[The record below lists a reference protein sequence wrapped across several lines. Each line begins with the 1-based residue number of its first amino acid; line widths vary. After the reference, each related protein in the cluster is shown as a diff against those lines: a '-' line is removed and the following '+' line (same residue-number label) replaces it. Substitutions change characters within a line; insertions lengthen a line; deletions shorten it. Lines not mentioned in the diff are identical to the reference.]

1 RRASKRRRS
10 GNRAGRPQRSPGFF
24 VSPFLLGRVNV
35 SRHSVRTRRICRDN
49 FSTLSWFGAS
59 RVRSIRLG
67 RRCGRERP
75 WGMAS
80 LLAGLRKL
88 SAVSLG
94 KGGLSLRRP
103 SLRRVVEAALILLLL
118 VQAGRLVWL
127 FAAPTP
133 QAVEA
138 RPLSE
143 IDLGVLSRFDAF
155 FRNGGGGA
163 EAAPSDGGGLT
174 LFGVRADGAG
184 GGSAIIGLSDG
195 RQVSAGA
202 GEAVEPGLTLSAV
215 APDHVMLSRGVAPFR
230 LDFPDMASGA
240 ASVAPATAAPP
251 AASTPEPAPAEG
263 AVVDPQRLIA
273 QAGLRPR
280 IQGLGIKG
288 LTVSASGDG

>member
-1 RRASKRRRS
+1 MS
-10 GNRAGRPQRSPGFF
+10 
-24 VSPFLLGRVNV
+24 
-35 SRHSVRTRRICRDN
+35 
-49 FSTLSWFGAS
+49 
-59 RVRSIRLG
+59 
-67 RRCGRERP
+67 
-75 WGMAS
+75 S

-163 EAAPSDGGGLT
+163 EAAPSDGEGLT
-174 LFGVRADGAG
+174 LFGVRADGVG

-202 GEAVEPGLTLSAV
+202 GEEVEPGLTLNAV
-215 APDHVMLSRGVAPFR
+215 APDHVMLSRGGAPFR

-240 ASVAPATAAPP
+240 APVAPVAAAQSAVTA
-251 AASTPEPAPAEG
+251 PEPASAEG
-263 AVVDPQRLIA
+263 VVVDPQRLIA

-280 IQGLGIKG
+280 IQGLGING
-288 LTVSASGDG
+288 LTVSASGDGGELRNAGLRSGDVILSVNGAALNSPQALAALRGQLADASSAQIQFERDGQVRSTTVRTRP

>member
-1 RRASKRRRS
+1 MS
-10 GNRAGRPQRSPGFF
+10 
-24 VSPFLLGRVNV
+24 
-35 SRHSVRTRRICRDN
+35 
-49 FSTLSWFGAS
+49 
-59 RVRSIRLG
+59 
-67 RRCGRERP
+67 
-75 WGMAS
+75 S

-163 EAAPSDGGGLT
+163 EAAPSDGGGLS

-184 GGSAIIGLSDG
+184 GGSAIIGLADG
-195 RQVSAGA
+195 RQVSVGA
-202 GEAVEPGLTLSAV
+202 GEEVEPGLTLSAV
-215 APDHVMLSRGVAPFR
+215 APDHVMLSRGGAPFR
-230 LDFPDMASGA
+230 LDFPDIASGA
-240 ASVAPATAAPP
+240 ASAAPATAAQP
-251 AASTPEPAPAEG
+251 AATAPEPASAEG
-263 AVVDPQRLIA
+263 VVVDPQRLIA

-288 LTVSASGDG
+288 LIVSASGDGGELRNAGLRSGDVILSVNGAALNSPQALAALRGQLADAPSAQIQFERDGQVRSTTVRTRP

>member
-1 RRASKRRRS
+1 MS
-10 GNRAGRPQRSPGFF
+10 
-24 VSPFLLGRVNV
+24 
-35 SRHSVRTRRICRDN
+35 
-49 FSTLSWFGAS
+49 
-59 RVRSIRLG
+59 
-67 RRCGRERP
+67 
-75 WGMAS
+75 S

-133 QAVEA
+133 QAVES

-184 GGSAIIGLSDG
+184 GGSAIIGLADG
-195 RQVSAGA
+195 RQVSVGA
-202 GEAVEPGLTLSAV
+202 GEEVEPGLTLSAV
-215 APDHVMLSRGVAPFR
+215 APDHVMLSRGGAPFR

-240 ASVAPATAAPP
+240 ASAAPATAAQP
-251 AASTPEPAPAEG
+251 AATAPEPASAEG
-263 AVVDPQRLIA
+263 VVVDPQRLIA

-280 IQGLGIKG
+280 IQGLRIKG
-288 LTVSASGDG
+288 LTVSASGDGGELRNAGLRSGDVILSVNGAALNSPQALAALRGQLADAPSAQIQFERDGQVRSTTIRTRP

>member
-1 RRASKRRRS
+1 MS
-10 GNRAGRPQRSPGFF
+10 
-24 VSPFLLGRVNV
+24 
-35 SRHSVRTRRICRDN
+35 
-49 FSTLSWFGAS
+49 
-59 RVRSIRLG
+59 
-67 RRCGRERP
+67 
-75 WGMAS
+75 S

-133 QAVEA
+133 QAVES

-202 GEAVEPGLTLSAV
+202 GEEVEPGLTLNTV
-215 APDHVMLSRGVAPFR
+215 TPDHVMLSRGGAPFR
-230 LDFPDMASGA
+230 LDFPDMTSGA
-240 ASVAPATAAPP
+240 VSVAPATTAPP
-251 AASTPEPAPAEG
+251 AVSTPEPASAEG
-263 AVVDPQRLIA
+263 VVVDPQRLIA

-288 LTVSASGDG
+288 LTVSASGDGGELRNAGLRSGDVILSVNGTALNSPQALAALRSQLADAPSAQIQFERDGQVRSTTVRTRP

>member
-1 RRASKRRRS
+1 MS
-10 GNRAGRPQRSPGFF
+10 
-24 VSPFLLGRVNV
+24 
-35 SRHSVRTRRICRDN
+35 
-49 FSTLSWFGAS
+49 
-59 RVRSIRLG
+59 
-67 RRCGRERP
+67 
-75 WGMAS
+75 S

-88 SAVSLG
+88 SAVSWG
-94 KGGLSLRRP
+94 KGSLSLRRP

-184 GGSAIIGLSDG
+184 GGSAIIGLADG
-195 RQVSAGA
+195 RQVSVGA
-202 GEAVEPGLTLSAV
+202 GEEVEPGLTLSAV
-215 APDHVMLSRGVAPFR
+215 APDHVMLSRGGAPFR
-230 LDFPDMASGA
+230 LDFPDMASG
-240 ASVAPATAAPP
+240 VAPVAPVAAAQSAVTA
-251 AASTPEPAPAEG
+251 PEPASAEG
-263 AVVDPQRLIA
+263 VVVDPQRLIA

-280 IQGLGIKG
+280 IQGLGING
-288 LTVSASGDG
+288 LTVSASGDGGELRNAGLRSGDVILSVNGAALNSPQALAALRGQLADAPSAQIQFERDGQVRSTTVRTRP

>member
-1 RRASKRRRS
+1 MS
-10 GNRAGRPQRSPGFF
+10 
-24 VSPFLLGRVNV
+24 
-35 SRHSVRTRRICRDN
+35 
-49 FSTLSWFGAS
+49 
-59 RVRSIRLG
+59 
-67 RRCGRERP
+67 
-75 WGMAS
+75 S

-133 QAVEA
+133 QAVES

-195 RQVSAGA
+195 RQVSVGA
-202 GEAVEPGLTLSAV
+202 GEEVEPGLTLSAV
-215 APDHVMLSRGVAPFR
+215 APDHVMLSRGGAPFR
-230 LDFPDMASGA
+230 LDFPDMTSGA
-240 ASVAPATAAPP
+240 ASVAPATTAQP
-251 AASTPEPAPAEG
+251 AVSAPEPAPAEG
-263 AVVDPQRLIA
+263 VVVDPQRLIA

-288 LTVSASGDG
+288 LTVSASGDGGELRNAGLRSGDIILSVNGTALNSPQALAALRGQLADAPSAQIQFERDGQVRSTTVRTRP